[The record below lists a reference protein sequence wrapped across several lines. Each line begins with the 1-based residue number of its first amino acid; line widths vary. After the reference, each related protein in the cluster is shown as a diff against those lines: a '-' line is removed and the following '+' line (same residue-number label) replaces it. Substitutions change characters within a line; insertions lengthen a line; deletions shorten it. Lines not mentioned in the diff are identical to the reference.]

1 MTIWTAVYCGLR
13 SGPLFCDMG
22 MTRRQQKRRQG
33 SQLAALSPGPRSAL
47 PARESRGVSLARAIA
62 TAPRV
67 TGREPG
73 KSDSHSFRPGGD
85 SCMLLPT
92 LHVRSREDPPPR
104 SLNPRD
110 PVPNLPLSFPQ
121 QISASAWQR
130 LLCGSSLPGLCVSQ
144 RQPVSRRG
152 RRRPAAAR
160 PGASGAAGRRSSNSG
175 PIHKPPGGL
184 PDAAQD
190 TRLNLDLR

>member
-1 MTIWTAVYCGLR
+1 MR
-13 SGPLFCDMG
+13 PSF
-22 MTRRQQKRRQG
+22 
-33 SQLAALSPGPRSAL
+33 
-47 PARESRGVSLARAIA
+47 RAIVLRHGDDTAAAEEAAGLTAGRTQPRA
-62 TAPRV
+62 TERPPRPRV

-130 LLCGSSLPGLCVSQ
+130 LLCGSSLPGLGVSQ

-175 PIHKPPGGL
+175 PFHKPHGGL